1 MYSTGAVL
9 YCIPEWV
16 RGFARAT
23 RCRTKSD
30 TLSTPVSRLTVLAP
44 FPFPSSVAR
53 TCRRPL
59 PHRPPSAPFH
69 RACRPLQPLPMPP
82 SPPHHLCGRTPP
94 RAARCASPQRRRY
107 IGRCSRGG
115 APHPSPPP
123 PHPWDARRD
132 AHSPPH
138 QQRVRRSSCAG
149 WVFPHIPRP
158 PAPSPSLPFP
168 PRCTAALPRGAQ
180 WNNPAG
186 DGARHGERGGAVPRA
201 GAPAPVVC
209 FSVGAG
215 GFSSPPPL
223 LPPPPPDHRLCAW
236 QPVPRP
242 PGRCP
247 PPLATRDG
255 VSSCAEWQLCG
266 GGGGGAAAWGGVR
279 HHGGTRGGGGGGVGG
294 RRAHLTPS
302 LPLAVAVRGLALVE
316 WHGWSGVGVPL
327 GIACGGGGGR
337 LQRVWPCLPVV
348 FRAQAEGGRGGG
360 VEGCSRR
367 PALPCRRW
375 CVYSARGGPPPST
388 EDQPR
393 THSLDYSSS
402 VA

>member
-123 PHPWDARRD
+123 PTHGTLDGT
-132 AHSPPH
+132 HTL
-138 QQRVRRSSCAG
+138 
-149 WVFPHIPRP
+149 RP
-158 PAPSPSLPFP
+158 TS
-168 PRCTAALPRGAQ
+168 RGCAALPVLAGCSPTSPVRPPPPPASHSLLVARQRCRAAPSGTTPRGTGRAMGSV
-180 WNNPAG
+180 AG
-186 DGARHGERGGAVPRA
+186 QCR
-201 GAPAPVVC
+201 APVRPRPLSA
-209 FSVGAG
+209 FPWGLGA
-215 GFSSPPPL
+215 FL
-223 LPPPPPDHRLCAW
+223 LPPPSS
-236 QPVPRP
+236 RP
-242 PGRCP
+242 PPRTTASVPGSRCRGLPAVAHRRWP
-247 PPLATRDG
+247 PATACRLAQSG
-255 VSSCAEWQLCG
+255 SCAVG
-266 GGGGGAAAWGGVR
+266 GGEERQRGEAC
-279 HHGGTRGGGGGGVGG
+279 GTMAGRGGGGRGRGWAPRPLDTVFASGCCRPWAGVG
-294 RRAHLTPS
+294 
-302 LPLAVAVRGLALVE
+302 
-316 WHGWSGVGVPL
+316 
-327 GIACGGGGGR
+327 
-337 LQRVWPCLPVV
+337 
-348 FRAQAEGGRGGG
+348 
-360 VEGCSRR
+360 
-367 PALPCRRW
+367 
-375 CVYSARGGPPPST
+375 
-388 EDQPR
+388 
-393 THSLDYSSS
+393 
-402 VA
+402 